1 MSDYSDSNRLVNGA
15 EKACDFLWGA
25 AEIAEAINR
34 TPRQAHHLL
43 NNGQIQ
49 CAQKKGGRWV
59 CSRAALLRELGAV

>member
-1 MSDYSDSNRLVNGA
+1 MSDKSDSTRLVNQG
-15 EKACDFLWGA
+15 CDFLWGA

-43 NNGQIQ
+43 SNGQIQ

-59 CSRAALLRELGAV
+59 CSRAALLRELGA

>member
-1 MSDYSDSNRLVNGA
+1 MHKSDKSDSSQLVNQG
-15 EKACDFLWGA
+15 CDFLWGA

-43 NNGQIQ
+43 SNGEIK

-59 CSRAALLRELGAV
+59 ASRAALHREFGA